1 MKFLIFIYLFIYL
14 LLWLHVQYTE
24 VLGSGLEYRAT
35 AVTYATATATPDL
48 ICIYD
53 LHHSL
58 QQCWILNPVGASRD

>member
-35 AVTYATATATPDL
+35 AVTYATAAVTDGSFNLCHSHGNTRSDL
-48 ICIYD
+48 Y
-53 LHHSL
+53 L
-58 QQCWILNPVGASRD
+58 